1 MTKTSGL
8 VAEYMAHD
16 SLKTPVWRGG
26 LRILQSVFLKRE
38 APQRS
43 PKERLE
49 GRLEIGQR
57 TAMSK
62 RPDLAPHLQ
71 ICTHQLEP
79 ACEVHW

>member
-1 MTKTSGL
+1 MRFEAFRL
-8 VAEYMAHD
+8 YRLAWWAEN
-16 SLKTPVWRGG
+16 LTEC
-26 LRILQSVFLKRE
+26 FLKERG
-38 APQRS
+38 S
-43 PKERLE
+43 PTQPRRGLE

-79 ACEVHW
+79 ACEPYG